1 MNSTPWSASTA
12 QNRSSGLCSGVATNL
27 LDPEGGPPR
36 ALRAARPLGRRHPQI
51 RADERQVHAALVVL
65 TGPPER
71 LTSGRTRHRP
81 HSIRAALRGAI
92 RSLSGYRGV
101 PRLRPGAPSVGGVRG
116 ATRLCRGAANVGG
129 VRGATRLCRGAA
141 NVGGVRGA
149 TRLCRGA
156 PNVWGVWGAISG
168 PPIFYVV

>member
-92 RSLSGYRGV
+92 RSLSGYRV
-101 PRLRPGAPSVGGVRG
+101 PRLRPGAPSVGGIEERAGCAG
-116 ATRLCRGAANVGG
+116 ARPPLGG
-129 VRGATRLCRGAA
+129 
-141 NVGGVRGA
+141 
-149 TRLCRGA
+149 
-156 PNVWGVWGAISG
+156 
-168 PPIFYVV
+168 

>member
-27 LDPEGGPPR
+27 LDSEGGPPR

-101 PRLRPGAPSVGGVRG
+101 PRLRPGAPSVGGLEARPGCAG
-116 ATRLCRGAANVGG
+116 ALRRLGGLEERPGCAGALRTVGG
-129 VRGATRLCRGAA
+129 
-141 NVGGVRGA
+141 
-149 TRLCRGA
+149 
-156 PNVWGVWGAISG
+156 WGG
-168 PPIFYVV
+168 PPA